1 MELKCYTYSTANI
14 RLNFIYHFD
23 LSFSAKG
30 YMERKLAVFHSP
42 EEGLYLTVGNLF
54 YPFREKDFFF
64 IFLILL
70 FTKAP
75 S

>member
-42 EEGLYLTVGNLF
+42 EEGLYLTVGTLF
-54 YPFREKDFFF
+54 YPFRDLVLFFLFFDFTFY
-64 IFLILL
+64 
-70 FTKAP
+70 
-75 S
+75 